1 MNSPSD
7 LFCTRPVTIISTIS
21 LLVCSCVALC
31 AQPREVE
38 GDPIIAG
45 VRWAIHSKVLGEDRT
60 ISVRVPDGY
69 DQSAARYPVLYALD
83 GEQCFGPVSGVVQA
97 LPWAR
102 RTPDLIIVAIHNT
115 NRVRD
120 FTTPWTSPVPPGP
133 SQWMVGRAGGSDRF
147 LEFLKTELIPKIDR
161 QYRTASFRILLGHS
175 LGGLF
180 ALHAFATAPELFN
193 AIIALSPP
201 AFWSGDEVIHQTVQ
215 LFRAQQGRKE
225 SLFVDRAER
234 EFDDTPKAVDKIGEA
249 LRLHAP
255 SSLRWHTEVVSGED
269 HGTAFLPGV
278 QAGLEFV
285 FLDWRL
291 PQLVF
296 EEGLDNSLNYYAQLS
311 KEYRLRI
318 DIPEGEI
325 SALASRAT
333 DPKATATIFE
343 QYSKIYPQSVTA
355 FAGLAEALEKTGDL
369 QQAAKAYEKAV
380 ILTSANG
387 DPRSADLKQRLESL
401 SAQLKTKH

>member
-1 MNSPSD
+1 
-7 LFCTRPVTIISTIS
+7 LTIS
-21 LLVCSCVALC
+21 LLVCSSVVLS
-31 AQPREVE
+31 AQPSGADK

-45 VRWAIHSKVLGEDRT
+45 VRWTIHSKVLGEDRT

-83 GEQCFGPVSGVVQA
+83 GEQCFVAVSGVVQA

-102 RTPDLIIVAIHNT
+102 RMPELIIVAIHNT
-115 NRVRD
+115 DRVRD
-120 FTTPWTSPVPPGP
+120 FTTPWTSSAPPGP
-133 SQWMVGRAGGSDRF
+133 SQWMVGGAGGADRF
-147 LEFLKTELIPKIDR
+147 LEFLKTELIPKIDQ

-180 ALHAFATAPELFN
+180 ALHAFATAPDLFN
-193 AIIALSPP
+193 ATIALSPP
-201 AFWSGDEVIHQTVQ
+201 AFWSGDEVIHQTAR
-215 LFRAQQGRKE
+215 LSHERRGRMR

-234 EFDDTPKAVDKIGEA
+234 EFDDTPKAVEKIGEA
-249 LRLHAP
+249 LRLHAS
-255 SSLRWHTEVVSGED
+255 SSLRWHTEVVNGED

-296 EEGLDNSLNYYAQLS
+296 EEGLDSSINYYKQLS
-311 KEYRLRI
+311 KEYGFRV

-325 SALASRAT
+325 SALALRAT
-333 DPKATATIFE
+333 DPKTSVTIFE
-343 QYSKIYPQSVTA
+343 HYSKIYPRSLAA

-369 QQAAKAYEKAV
+369 QGAAEAYAKAVVLA
-380 ILTSANG
+380 SANG
-387 DPRSADLKQRLESL
+387 DPRSAGLKQRLESL
-401 SAQLKTKH
+401 SAQLKIEP